1 MKKDN
6 ISSIKSF
13 VNSSKTEVL
22 ILNKVNDEINQF
34 YLYVINFFAKKERKK
49 LNINPELSREND
61 SFDLF
66 NKEEIKIFDLTSS
79 KKIED
84 QVATGKALII
94 FSDYKNFKKYSNK
107 LVGVNCYEFEKDI
120 NHFIRDVLSVNNL
133 ELIKYCKM
141 MPQLT
146 FSETSKFLINDLG
159 YIKDQSIEEKNNF
172 ILDIRKS
179 LFNLKREGNDIKKS
193 YLMHKKEVVYKK
205 FNFLTF

>member
-1 MKKDN
+1 
-6 ISSIKSF
+6 
-13 VNSSKTEVL
+13 
-22 ILNKVNDEINQF
+22 F

-66 NKEEIKIFDLTSS
+66 NKEEIKIFDLTSN

-94 FSDYKNFKKYSNK
+94 FSDYRNFKKYSNK

-120 NHFIRDVLSVNNL
+120 NHFIRDVLSINNL

-146 FSETSKFLINDLG
+146 FSETSKFLTNSLG

-179 LFNLKREGNDIKKS
+179 MFNLKREGNDIKKS
-193 YLMHKKEVVYKK
+193 YLMHKKEV
-205 FNFLTF
+205 